1 MAEQQAEKGTKKKA
15 GAGVIWMS
23 ILAALIVVISLPTV
37 IVMFFGLLPT
47 IVSFVTDRTRDK
59 YSTFCIGGMNFSG
72 VFPFL
77 MDLWMG
83 DHSIAAARDLLTDVF
98 NLGIMYSAAAG
109 GWLLFTFIPPV
120 VGAFLTVLSQR
131 RVATLRNDQRQLIE
145 EWGEAVTRTKE
156 QEDAA
161 AAAPPAPSGP
171 MPSNLGG

>member
-1 MAEQQAEKGTKKKA
+1 ML
-15 GAGVIWMS
+15 WFS

-47 IVSFVTDRTRDK
+47 FASFLTDRTRDK

-83 DHSIAAARDLLTDVF
+83 DHSIAAARDTLTDVF
-98 NLGIMYSAAAG
+98 NLGIMYSAAAV

-131 RVATLRNDQRQLIE
+131 RVATLRNEQRQLIE
-145 EWGEAVTRTKE
+145 EWGEAVTRSRE
-156 QEDAA
+156 QEEALA
-161 AAAPPAPSGP
+161 SQPRPAGPVPS
-171 MPSNLGG
+171 SQT